1 MMNYKGDQVL
11 EKACRLKEQIS
22 SPEGPVCFTI
32 STASPEFP
40 GLILLQTDPARV
52 QLYGG
57 DR

>member
-1 MMNYKGDQVL
+1 MIYKGDQVL

-22 SPEGPVCFTI
+22 SPEGPVRFTI

-40 GLILLQTDPARV
+40 GLMLLQTDPARV
-52 QLYGG
+52 QLYGE